1 MEPSSIMIS
10 GMICFKSMVSCEE
23 ARVFALISAIK
34 SSQGE
39 LLHSGGDSLLQKIA
53 EHQERGYFLM
63 ACQVQYMP
71 KSEELLC
78 GVCLKGVSSVKF
90 L

>member
-1 MEPSSIMIS
+1 MIS
-10 GMICFKSMVSCEE
+10 GMICFKLVVSCEE

-34 SSQGE
+34 SSKGE
-39 LLHSGGDSLLQKIA
+39 LLHSGGDLLLQKIA
-53 EHQERGYFLM
+53 EHQEKGYFLM

-78 GVCLKGVSSVKF
+78 GVCLKGVLQLNF
-90 L
+90 FD